1 MAVVDNVKQII
12 DNQQHKGVS
21 KYGIGIDKADLSFEK
36 WILHTQ
42 EEAADMMV
50 YLEKLKQQAR
60 EIPFLSAK
68 DIQTDIL
75 LDVIVKISG
84 ITSNNRDNAF
94 YNTGYVAALY
104 DAVQEVKTILANLGE

>member
-21 KYGIGIDKADLSFEK
+21 KYGIGIDKADLSLEQ

-84 ITSNNRDNAF
+84 IVPDNRDNAF
-94 YNTGYVAALY
+94 YNTGYIAALY
-104 DAVQEVKTILANLGE
+104 DAVQEVKTILAKLGE

>member
-12 DNQQHKGVS
+12 DNQQHKGIS
-21 KYGIGIDKADLSFEK
+21 KYGIGIDKADLSLEQ

-42 EEAADMMV
+42 EEAADMMI

-60 EIPFLSAK
+60 EIPYLITK
-68 DIQTDIL
+68 DIQIDIL

-84 ITSNNRDNAF
+84 MASQTTGNAY
-94 YNTGYVAALY
+94 YNSGYVAALY
-104 DAVQEVKTILANLGE
+104 DAVQEVKTILAKLGE